1 MRFEHV
7 ALAQNLQLVERDR
20 FDIGFNLMFVTRIF
34 LTGNL
39 CRQFQAGFRGHDICN
54 VELRQQEAVGV
65 EQKYD
70 FRKPVIEQHIIVFAR
85 DFDIDGLRG
94 FDDINVDENRGER
107 KRGGF
112 KQGFARRRPC
122 AETHVGW
129 MVQNLKPLYKRV
141 RHQNPSVARTSTF
154 YPIGNRSGQVTTL
167 CQARRAHT
175 RRPQLFYTHFRGYG
189 TADLRP
195 HGFWLGL
202 NCEAHESFRRP
213 PLTNRVSMASSPGPA
228 VGGFTMLRNSPDFNE
243 VINRQKFPKNNY
255 FCYRWR
261 ILDHFSS
268 SIERQK
274 FHLTVQ
280 GADNHRSLLSDKVL
294 QLYKARYHG
303 NRQDLIVDLARDA
316 KKFLDRRRNEN
327 SKLSK
332 VEVILSKAMRDL
344 MNRAF
349 NTLLAFST
357 ELNSLLGLSELF
369 IAVTEPEVKKRS
381 NKHETS
387 IAVYVQAHLSTSLFR
402 LVLDGRQDTMS
413 FYIIPSD
420 NILALG
426 ELAERYNPV
435 RQWHAK
441 FDEQGRVYWMSDSG
455 ILTEEMLEVACAEL
469 LRALLSTTQEALAP
483 HGDEREERNA
493 NYDLLE
499 KDPWEREKATDTST
513 SVSTDF
519 NAKSGFNLADPDAE
533 FEFETLDDGWKPMP
547 SGRSRDLPPP
557 STFCKPRVL
566 NSSTTNSNIA
576 NSPVTGSN
584 AANSRIES
592 SSVYSVNTN
601 AVSISIS
608 TGYDSFPTFS
618 QSNWASD
625 ADVKPVA
632 AESSYG
638 TSSEDTRTDS
648 VPSLDSLMRMS
659 GEFSTTPA
667 TLPTKA
673 EPEEAPD
680 AVAPQIIPP
689 PAKVLMAFSNSPLVF
704 SEKEPEE
711 PQSFDLKGEYFADKP
726 DRSSKKSA
734 TGKRST
740 RKTNAKKGKKK
751 R

>member
-1 MRFEHV
+1 
-7 ALAQNLQLVERDR
+7 
-20 FDIGFNLMFVTRIF
+20 
-34 LTGNL
+34 
-39 CRQFQAGFRGHDICN
+39 
-54 VELRQQEAVGV
+54 
-65 EQKYD
+65 
-70 FRKPVIEQHIIVFAR
+70 
-85 DFDIDGLRG
+85 
-94 FDDINVDENRGER
+94 
-107 KRGGF
+107 
-112 KQGFARRRPC
+112 
-122 AETHVGW
+122 
-129 MVQNLKPLYKRV
+129 
-141 RHQNPSVARTSTF
+141 
-154 YPIGNRSGQVTTL
+154 
-167 CQARRAHT
+167 
-175 RRPQLFYTHFRGYG
+175 
-189 TADLRP
+189 
-195 HGFWLGL
+195 
-202 NCEAHESFRRP
+202 
-213 PLTNRVSMASSPGPA
+213 
-228 VGGFTMLRNSPDFNE
+228 MLRNAPDFNE

-268 SIERQK
+268 SIDRQK
-274 FHLTVQ
+274 FHLSVQ

-332 VEVILSKAMRDL
+332 VEVILSKAMKDL

-349 NTLLAFST
+349 TTLLAFST

-402 LVLDGRQDTMS
+402 LVLDGRQETMS

-426 ELAERYNPV
+426 ELAERYNPIG
-435 RQWHAK
+435 QWHAK

-483 HGDEREERNA
+483 HGDEGEERNA

-499 KDPWEREKATDTST
+499 KDPWEREKATDTSA
-513 SVSTDF
+513 SMSTDF
-519 NAKSGFNLADPDAE
+519 NAKSGFNLADPNAE

-547 SGRSRDLPPP
+547 GSRSRDLPPP
-557 STFCKPRVL
+557 STFCKPRVSDS
-566 NSSTTNSNIA
+566 NTSDNAGKMRPRSDRDFASSSA
-576 NSPVTGSN
+576 P
-584 AANSRIES
+584 S

-608 TGYDSFPTFS
+608 TGYESFPTFS
-618 QSNWASD
+618 QSNWAAD
-625 ADVKPVA
+625 AEVKPVA
-632 AESSYG
+632 SESSYE
-638 TSSEDTRTDS
+638 TSSGNTRTDS

-659 GEFSTTPA
+659 EEFSTTPA
-667 TLPTKA
+667 TSPAKV
-673 EPEEAPD
+673 EPQNAPD

-704 SEKEPEE
+704 SEKEPEK
-711 PQSFDLKGEYFADKP
+711 PQGFDLKGEYFADKP
-726 DRSSKKSA
+726 ERSTKKGA

-740 RKTNAKKGKKK
+740 RKTNSKKGKKK